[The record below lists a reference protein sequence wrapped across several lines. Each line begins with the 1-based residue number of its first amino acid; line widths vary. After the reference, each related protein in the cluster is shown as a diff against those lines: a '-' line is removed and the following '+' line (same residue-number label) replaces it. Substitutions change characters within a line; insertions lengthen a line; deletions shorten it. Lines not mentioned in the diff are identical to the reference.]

1 MIIGVAYYPEHWD
14 RKRWET
20 DCALMRDMGI
30 NTVRMGEFGWSV
42 MEREEGKLDFS
53 LYDEAIGLLWEYGIS
68 TILGTPTATPPAWLC
83 EKYPDIYMEDRDGH
97 VRGFGSRRHY
107 CYRHKGYLQETAC
120 QDSDQQEVPSICNS
134 VWVLQL
140 HMGWI
145 SR

>member
-68 TILGTPTATPPAWLC
+68 TILGTPTATTSGAL
-83 EKYPDIYMEDRDGH
+83 EAEDIIAIGIKDTFR
-97 VRGFGSRRHY
+97 RQQGS
-107 CYRHKGYLQETAC
+107 
-120 QDSDQQEVPSICNS
+120 
-134 VWVLQL
+134 
-140 HMGWI
+140 
-145 SR
+145 